1 MKRTKTIFSKIII
14 GALIVVSS
22 VFGACNNDNEP
33 GDSTP
38 DIRKK
43 RISQVDILWERN
55 LDEIAHYSSFESY
68 SLSYSS
74 EGRIKS
80 SDYYYKYTAQYNGT
94 NSVDEI
100 KYVTDY
106 VYGQDKITVTNYVP
120 GSNTSASVDYYLK
133 NGLIIG
139 DNIKRTGYDENGVPH
154 EEISIPSPEYMYDSN
169 GRLIKQI
176 NYQNLVTFDPETGSL
191 HTTKNVYD
199 YIWNNNNLASIK
211 WEYEDRSGDVYSG
224 TLVNSYSSLSSFNL
238 PIPIFGNYP
247 FQIDGFNMILSLQGF
262 YGLASK
268 NLLES
273 SKNNYNY
280 IDGRE
285 GGLVFFDNYEYVFNK
300 DGDLIKVTMKSSQDF
315 FDSDTLIYTY
325 SWEEY

>member
-14 GALIVVSS
+14 GAFIGVAS
-22 VFGACNNDNEP
+22 VLGACNNDNEP

-43 RISQVDILWERN
+43 RISQVDISWKRN
-55 LDEIAHYSSFESY
+55 FDEIANYSSFESY

-74 EGRIKS
+74 DGRIKS

-94 NSVDEI
+94 NSINEI

-106 VYGQDKITVTNYVP
+106 VYSQDKITVTNYDP
-120 GSNTSASVDYYLK
+120 SSNMSASVDYYLK

-139 DNIKRTGYDENGVPH
+139 DNIKRIGYDENGIPH

-169 GRLIKQI
+169 RRLIKQI
-176 NYQNLVTFDPETGSL
+176 NYQNPVTFDQTTGSL
-191 HTTKNVYD
+191 HPTKMIYD
-199 YIWNNNNLASIK
+199 YIWSNNNLASIK
-211 WEYEDRSGDVYSG
+211 WEYEDRRGEIYSG

-238 PIPIFGNYP
+238 PSPILGDFP
-247 FQIDGFNMILSLQGF
+247 FQINGFNMILSLQGF

-280 IDGRE
+280 NE
-285 GGLVFFDNYEYVFNK
+285 GGLVFFDNYEYEFNK
-300 DGDLIKVTMKSSQDF
+300 DGDLIKVTMKSTQEYY
-315 FDSDTLIYTY
+315 DSDTLTYTY